1 MPNFGRRVATKKGGR
16 VGDPLRERPE
26 MVERYE
32 DKSPDMF
39 SGKVPMEGHLG

>member
-1 MPNFGRRVATKKGGR
+1 MADAWKKKGGR

-26 MVERYE
+26 MVRRYE

-39 SGKVPMEGHLG
+39 SGNDADRGTSGTG